1 MSFRELNASNKGA
14 CCTTHTKIAAPRF
27 RPRRV
32 HCAAQCGVCVSKS
45 CLLGERV
52 RDGWYFL
59 LAAKLRRAIRTMTHY
74 KIPIVNKE
82 KENTS
87 ANAFVLRMR
96 LAAQRTNQSGGNVS
110 TSA

>member
-1 MSFRELNASNKGA
+1 MLHRAHENRGA
-14 CCTTHTKIAAPRF
+14 AYIVQHN
-27 RPRRV
+27 V
-32 HCAAQCGVCVSKS
+32 VCVSKS